1 MKLVQRL
8 SWLSSLILPL
18 VTVAAQALT
27 LSPTSLSLA
36 PGAKATIEVK
46 SVKGTVTLANSN
58 PTAVAASLVSGKV
71 NVTANAAGVATLSV
85 TDRSGTKTT
94 RVTVSAPLGIS
105 PGTASL
111 SVGQSVTLTVANAT
125 GTITI
130 GNSNVAAV
138 GTSLSGNVITVTG
151 KTAGSAELTVRDTR
165 SSVKVQVTVTS
176 SSSLPPPPAPP
187 PPPTSTSDIH
197 PGRLLAS
204 NCFQCH
210 GTNGSGGFDRIQGS
224 TELLS
229 ELRKFASGEED
240 PSGIMAAHAVGYTD
254 AQLQLIADFL
264 SKQ

>member
-1 MKLVQRL
+1 MKLSHHL

-18 VTVAAQALT
+18 VAAAAQALT
-27 LSPTSLSLA
+27 LSPASLSLA

-46 SVKGTVTLANSN
+46 SIKGTVTLANSN
-58 PTAVAASLVSGKV
+58 PTAVTASLVSGKV
-71 NVTANAAGVATLSV
+71 NVTANAAGMANLSV

-105 PGTASL
+105 PGIASL
-111 SVGQSVTLTVANAT
+111 SVGQSVTLTVANAN

-130 GNSNVAAV
+130 GNSNVTAV

-151 KTAGSAELTVRDTR
+151 KAAGSAELTVRDTR

-176 SSSLPPPPAPP
+176 SSSPPPPP

>member
-1 MKLVQRL
+1 MKLARRL

-18 VTVAAQALT
+18 VAVAAQALT

-46 SVKGTVTLANSN
+46 RVKGTVTLANSN
-58 PTAVAASLVSGKV
+58 PTAVSASLVSGKV
-71 NVTANAAGVATLSV
+71 EVTANAAGVATLSV

-94 RVTVSAPLGIS
+94 RVTVTAPLVVT
-105 PGTASL
+105 PGSASL
-111 SVGQSVTLTVANAT
+111 SVGQSVTLTVANAV

-130 GNSNVAAV
+130 ANSNVTAV
-138 GTSLSGNVITVTG
+138 GTSVSGNVITVTG
-151 KTAGSAELTVRDTR
+151 KAAGSAELTVRDTR
-165 SSVKVQVTVTS
+165 SSVKAQVTITS
-176 SSSLPPPPAPP
+176 SAPP
-187 PPPTSTSDIH
+187 PPPPSTSDIH

-240 PSGIMAAHAVGYTD
+240 PGGIMAAHAVGYTD

>member
-1 MKLVQRL
+1 MKLAQRL
-8 SWLSSLILPL
+8 SSLASLILPL
-18 VTVAAQALT
+18 VAAAAQALT

-36 PGAKATIEVK
+36 QGAKATIEVK
-46 SVKGTVTLANSN
+46 RAKGEVSLANSN
-58 PTAVAASLVSGKV
+58 PTAVSASLVSGKV
-71 NVTANAAGVATLSV
+71 NVTANAGGVATLSV

-94 RVTVSAPLGIS
+94 RVTVSAPLAVS
-105 PGTASL
+105 PGNASL
-111 SVGQSVTLTVANAT
+111 SVGQSVTLTVTNANGA
-125 GTITI
+125 ITI
-130 GNSNVAAV
+130 ANSNIAAV
-138 GTSLSGNVITVTG
+138 GTSLSGNAITVTG

-165 SSVKVQVTVTS
+165 SSVKAQVTVTS
-176 SSSLPPPPAPP
+176 SSPPPAPP
-187 PPPTSTSDIH
+187 PPPPSTSDIH

>member
-18 VTVAAQALT
+18 VTVAAHALT

-36 PGAKATIEVK
+36 PGAKATVEVK

-58 PTAVAASLVSGKV
+58 PTAVSASLVSGKV

-94 RVTVSAPLGIS
+94 RVAVSAPLGIS
-105 PGTASL
+105 PATASL
-111 SVGQSVTLTVANAT
+111 SVGQSVTLTVANAN

-130 GNSNVAAV
+130 GNSNVTAV

-176 SSSLPPPPAPP
+176 TTPP
-187 PPPTSTSDIH
+187 PPPPPPPSTSDIH

>member
-1 MKLVQRL
+1 MKLSYRL
-8 SWLSSLILPL
+8 SWLSGLMLPL
-18 VTVAAQALT
+18 VAVAAQALT
-27 LSPTSLSLA
+27 LSPTSLSLV
-36 PGAKATIEVK
+36 PGANATIEVK
-46 SVKGTVTLANSN
+46 RTKGTVALANSN
-58 PTAVAASLVSGKV
+58 PTAVAASLASGKI
-71 NVTANAAGVATLSV
+71 NVTANAVGVATLSV

-94 RVTVSAPLGIS
+94 RVTVSAPLAVS

-111 SVGQSVTLTVANAT
+111 SVGQSVTLTVANAI

-130 GNSNVAAV
+130 ANSNVAAV

-151 KTAGSAELTVRDTR
+151 KAAGTAELTVRDSR
-165 SSVKVQVTVTS
+165 SSLKVQVSVTT
-176 SSSLPPPPAPP
+176 ATPP
-187 PPPTSTSDIH
+187 PPPSTGDIH

-224 TELLS
+224 TEVLS

-254 AQLQLIADFL
+254 EQLQLIADFL

>member
-1 MKLVQRL
+1 MKLARRL

-18 VTVAAQALT
+18 VAVAAHALT

-176 SSSLPPPPAPP
+176 SAPP
-187 PPPTSTSDIH
+187 PPPPPPSTSDIH

-224 TELLS
+224 NELLS

>member
-1 MKLVQRL
+1 MKLSRRL

-18 VTVAAQALT
+18 VAVAAQALT

-36 PGAKATIEVK
+36 PGAKAAIEVK

-58 PTAVAASLVSGKV
+58 PTAVAATLVSGKV

-85 TDRSGTKTT
+85 TDRSGTKAA
-94 RVTVSAPLGIS
+94 RVTVSAPLGVS
-105 PGTASL
+105 PGNASL
-111 SVGQSVTLTVANAT
+111 SVGQSVTLTVANAI
-125 GTITI
+125 GAITI
-130 GNSNVAAV
+130 ANSNVAAV

-151 KTAGSAELTVRDTR
+151 KSAGSAELTVRDTR

-176 SSSLPPPPAPP
+176 SAPPPLPPP
-187 PPPTSTSDIH
+187 STSDIH

-240 PSGIMAAHAVGYTD
+240 PGGIMAAHAVGYTD
-254 AQLQLIADFL
+254 EQLQLIADFL

>member
-1 MKLVQRL
+1 MKLSRRL
-8 SWLSSLILPL
+8 SWLSGLILPL
-18 VTVAAQALT
+18 VAVAAQALT

-36 PGAKATIEVK
+36 PGASATIEVK
-46 SVKGTVTLANSN
+46 SVNGSVALANSN
-58 PTAVAASLVSGKV
+58 PTAVSATLVSGKV

-85 TDRSGTKTT
+85 TDRSGTQTA
-94 RVTVSAPLGIS
+94 RVTVSAPLGVS
-105 PGTASL
+105 PGNASL
-111 SVGQSVTLTVANAT
+111 SVGQSVTLTVANAI
-125 GTITI
+125 GAITI
-130 GNSNVAAV
+130 ANSNVAAV

-151 KTAGSAELTVRDTR
+151 KSAGSAELTVRDTR

-176 SSSLPPPPAPP
+176 SAPPPLPPP
-187 PPPTSTSDIH
+187 STSDIH

-240 PSGIMAAHAVGYTD
+240 PGGIMAAHAVGYTD
-254 AQLQLIADFL
+254 EQLQLIADFL

>member
-1 MKLVQRL
+1 MKLSRRL

-18 VTVAAQALT
+18 VAVAAQALT

-58 PTAVAASLVSGKV
+58 PTAVAATLVSGKV

-85 TDRSGTKTT
+85 TDRSGTKAA
-94 RVTVSAPLGIS
+94 RVTVSAPLGVS
-105 PGTASL
+105 PGNASL
-111 SVGQSVTLTVANAT
+111 SVGQSVTLTVANAI
-125 GTITI
+125 GAITI
-130 GNSNVAAV
+130 ANSNVAAV

-151 KTAGSAELTVRDTR
+151 KSAGSAELTVRDTR

-176 SSSLPPPPAPP
+176 SAPPPLPPP
-187 PPPTSTSDIH
+187 STSDIH

-224 TELLS
+224 TEVLS

-240 PSGIMAAHAVGYTD
+240 PTGIMAAHAVGYTD
-254 AQLQLIADFL
+254 EQLQLIADFL

>member
-1 MKLVQRL
+1 MKLSRRL
-8 SWLSSLILPL
+8 SWLSSLFLPL
-18 VTVAAQALT
+18 VAVAAQALT

-36 PGAKATIEVK
+36 PGASATIEVK
-46 SVKGTVTLANSN
+46 SVNGSVALANSN
-58 PTAVAASLVSGKV
+58 PTAVSATLVSGKV

-85 TDRSGTKTT
+85 TDRSGTKTA
-94 RVTVSAPLGIS
+94 RVTVSAPLGVS
-105 PGTASL
+105 PGNASL
-111 SVGQSVTLTVANAT
+111 SVGQSVTLTVANAI
-125 GTITI
+125 GAITI
-130 GNSNVAAV
+130 ANSNVAAV

-151 KTAGSAELTVRDTR
+151 KSAGSAELTVRDTR
-165 SSVKVQVTVTS
+165 SSVKAQVTVTS
-176 SSSLPPPPAPP
+176 SALPPPPSAP
-187 PPPTSTSDIH
+187 STSDIH

-240 PSGIMAAHAVGYTD
+240 PGGIMAAHAVGYTD

>member
-1 MKLVQRL
+1 MKLSRRL

-18 VTVAAQALT
+18 VAVAAQALT

-58 PTAVAASLVSGKV
+58 PTAVAATLVSGKV
-71 NVTANAAGVATLSV
+71 NVTANAAGMATLSV
-85 TDRSGTKTT
+85 TDRSGTKAA
-94 RVTVSAPLGIS
+94 RVTVSAPLGVS
-105 PGTASL
+105 PGNASL
-111 SVGQSVTLTVANAT
+111 SVGQSVTLTVANAI
-125 GTITI
+125 GAITI
-130 GNSNVAAV
+130 ANSNVAAV

-151 KTAGSAELTVRDTR
+151 KSAGSAELTVRDTR

-176 SSSLPPPPAPP
+176 SAPPPLPPP
-187 PPPTSTSDIH
+187 STSDIH

-240 PSGIMAAHAVGYTD
+240 PGGIMAAHAVGYTD
-254 AQLQLIADFL
+254 EQLQLIADFL

>member
-1 MKLVQRL
+1 MKLSRRL

-18 VTVAAQALT
+18 VAVAAQALT

-46 SVKGTVTLANSN
+46 SVKGSVTLANSN
-58 PTAVAASLVSGKV
+58 PTAVSATLVSGKV

-85 TDRSGTKTT
+85 TDRSGTKTAS
-94 RVTVSAPLGIS
+94 VTVSAPLGVS
-105 PGTASL
+105 PGNASL
-111 SVGQSVTLTVANAT
+111 SVGQSVTLTVTNAI
-125 GTITI
+125 GAITI
-130 GNSNVAAV
+130 ANSNVAAV
-138 GTSLSGNVITVTG
+138 GTSLSGYVITVTG
-151 KTAGSAELTVRDTR
+151 KSAGSAELTVRDTR
-165 SSVKVQVTVTS
+165 SSVKAQVTVTS
-176 SSSLPPPPAPP
+176 SAAPP
-187 PPPTSTSDIH
+187 PPPPSTSDIH

-224 TELLS
+224 TEVLS

-240 PSGIMAAHAVGYTD
+240 PGGIMAAHAVGYTD

>member
-1 MKLVQRL
+1 MKLSRRI

-18 VTVAAQALT
+18 VAVVAQALT

-36 PGAKATIEVK
+36 PGATATIEVK
-46 SVKGTVTLANSN
+46 SVKGSVTLVNSN
-58 PTAVAASLVSGKV
+58 PTAVSASLVSGKV

-85 TDRSGTKTT
+85 ADRSGTKTAK
-94 RVTVSAPLGIS
+94 VTVSAPLGVS
-105 PGTASL
+105 PGNASL
-111 SVGQSVTLTVANAT
+111 SVGQSVTLTVANAI
-125 GTITI
+125 GTITVA
-130 GNSNVAAV
+130 NSNLTAV

-151 KTAGSAELTVRDTR
+151 KAAGSAELAVSDTR
-165 SSVKVQVTVTS
+165 SSVKAQVTVTS
-176 SSSLPPPPAPP
+176 SAPP
-187 PPPTSTSDIH
+187 PLPPTLTSDIH

-224 TELLS
+224 TEVLS

>member
-1 MKLVQRL
+1 MKLARRI

-18 VTVAAQALT
+18 VAVAAQALT
-27 LSPTSLSLA
+27 LSPTSLTLA

-46 SVKGTVTLANSN
+46 RVKGTVTLANSN
-58 PTAVAASLVSGKV
+58 PTAVSASLVSGKV

-105 PGTASL
+105 PVNASL
-111 SVGQSVTLTVANAT
+111 SVGQSVTLTVANAI

-130 GNSNVAAV
+130 ANSNVTAV

-151 KTAGSAELTVRDTR
+151 KAAGSAELTVRDSR
-165 SSVKVQVTVTS
+165 SSIKAQVTVTS
-176 SSSLPPPPAPP
+176 SAPP
-187 PPPTSTSDIH
+187 PPPPPSTGDIH

-224 TELLS
+224 TEVLS

>member
-1 MKLVQRL
+1 MKLSRCI
-8 SWLSSLILPL
+8 SWLPSLILPL
-18 VTVAAQALT
+18 VAVAAQALT
-27 LSPTSLSLA
+27 LSPTSLSLV

-46 SVKGTVTLANSN
+46 SVKGSVTLANSN
-58 PTAVAASLVSGKV
+58 PTTVSATLVSGKV

-94 RVTVSAPLGIS
+94 TVTVSAPLGVS
-105 PGTASL
+105 PGNASL
-111 SVGQSVTLTVANAT
+111 SVGQSVTLTVANAI

-130 GNSNVAAV
+130 ANSNVAAV
-138 GTSLSGNVITVTG
+138 GTSLSGNAITVTG
-151 KTAGSAELTVRDTR
+151 KAPGSAELTVRDSR
-165 SSVKVQVTVTS
+165 SSAKVLVAVTS
-176 SSSLPPPPAPP
+176 SAPP
-187 PPPTSTSDIH
+187 PPPPSTGDIH

-224 TELLS
+224 TEVLS

-240 PSGIMAAHAVGYTD
+240 PTGIMAAHAVGYTD
-254 AQLQLIADFL
+254 EQLQLIADFL

>member
-1 MKLVQRL
+1 MKLAQRL
-8 SWLSSLILPL
+8 SSLASLILPL
-18 VTVAAQALT
+18 VAAAAQALT
-27 LSPTSLSLA
+27 LSPTSLYLA
-36 PGAKATIEVK
+36 QGAKATIEVK
-46 SVKGTVTLANSN
+46 SVKGSVTLANSN
-58 PTAVAASLVSGKV
+58 PTAVSASLVSGKV

-94 RVTVSAPLGIS
+94 RVTVSAPLGVS
-105 PGTASL
+105 PGNASL
-111 SVGQSVTLTVANAT
+111 SVGQSVTLTVTNAN

-130 GNSNVAAV
+130 ANSNVAAV

-165 SSVKVQVTVTS
+165 SSVKVLVTVTS
-176 SSSLPPPPAPP
+176 SAPP
-187 PPPTSTSDIH
+187 PPTPPPSTSDIH

>member
-1 MKLVQRL
+1 
-8 SWLSSLILPL
+8 
-18 VTVAAQALT
+18 
-27 LSPTSLSLA
+27 
-36 PGAKATIEVK
+36 
-46 SVKGTVTLANSN
+46 
-58 PTAVAASLVSGKV
+58 
-71 NVTANAAGVATLSV
+71 
-85 TDRSGTKTT
+85 
-94 RVTVSAPLGIS
+94 VTVSAPLAVS
-105 PGTASL
+105 PGNASL
-111 SVGQSVTLTVANAT
+111 SVGQSVTLTVTNAI

-130 GNSNVAAV
+130 GNSNITAV

-165 SSVKVQVTVTS
+165 SSVKAQVTVTS
-176 SSSLPPPPAPP
+176 SSPPPPSPP
-187 PPPTSTSDIH
+187 PPSTSDIH

>member
-1 MKLVQRL
+1 MKLAQRL

-18 VTVAAQALT
+18 VAVAAQALT

-46 SVKGTVTLANSN
+46 SVKGSVTLANSN
-58 PTAVAASLVSGKV
+58 PTAVSATLVSGKV

-94 RVTVSAPLGIS
+94 RVTVSAPLGVS
-105 PGTASL
+105 PGNASL
-111 SVGQSVTLTVANAT
+111 SVGQSVTLTVANAI
-125 GTITI
+125 GAITI
-130 GNSNVAAV
+130 ANSNVTAV
-138 GTSLSGNVITVTG
+138 GTSLAGNVITVTG
-151 KTAGSAELTVRDTR
+151 KSAGSAELTVRDTR
-165 SSVKVQVTVTS
+165 SSVKAQVTVTS
-176 SSSLPPPPAPP
+176 SAAPP
-187 PPPTSTSDIH
+187 PPPPSTSDIH

-224 TELLS
+224 TEVLS

>member
-1 MKLVQRL
+1 MKLARRI

-18 VTVAAQALT
+18 VAVAAQALT
-27 LSPTSLSLA
+27 LSPTSLTLA

-46 SVKGTVTLANSN
+46 RVKGTVTLANSN
-58 PTAVAASLVSGKV
+58 PTAVSASLVSGKV
-71 NVTANAAGVATLSV
+71 NVTANADGVATLSV

-105 PGTASL
+105 PVNASL
-111 SVGQSVTLTVANAT
+111 SVGQSVTLTVANAI

-130 GNSNVAAV
+130 ANSNVTAV
-138 GTSLSGNVITVTG
+138 GTSLSWNVITVTG
-151 KTAGSAELTVRDTR
+151 KAAGSAELTVRDSR
-165 SSVKVQVTVTS
+165 SSIKAQVTVTS
-176 SSSLPPPPAPP
+176 SAPP
-187 PPPTSTSDIH
+187 PPPPPPATSDIH

-224 TELLS
+224 TEVLS

>member
-1 MKLVQRL
+1 MA
-8 SWLSSLILPL
+8 
-18 VTVAAQALT
+18 VAAQALT

-46 SVKGTVTLANSN
+46 RVKGTVTLANSN

-71 NVTANAAGVATLSV
+71 NVTAIAAGVATLSV
-85 TDRSGTKTT
+85 TDRSGTKAT

-105 PGTASL
+105 PVNASL
-111 SVGQSVTLTVANAT
+111 SVGQSVTLTVANAI

-130 GNSNVAAV
+130 ANSNITAV

-151 KTAGSAELTVRDTR
+151 KAAGSAELTVRDTR
-165 SSVKVQVTVTS
+165 SSVKVQVTVAS
-176 SSSLPPPPAPP
+176 SSPPPPPPPPA
-187 PPPTSTSDIH
+187 STNDIH

-224 TELLS
+224 TEVLS